1 MKTNIQ
7 TIAVLGGG
15 GRTGQYII
23 QQLLNKGLKLRVLLR
38 NPENFQFENPLI
50 EIIKG
55 DAADLHT
62 IRNLLTDCNAVIST
76 IGQRPGEQLIARQ
89 ATENIL
95 KVMSADGIK
104 RYILVAGINIDTPS
118 DQKGQST
125 LIATNWMKK
134 NYPEIQTDRQ
144 NAYTLLT
151 QSQADWTM
159 VRVPMIEFSAQKT
172 EIAVDLADCPGQ
184 QITAGNIA
192 SFLIAQ
198 LSDTRFY
205 HKSPFISN
213 I

>member
-7 TIAVLGGG
+7 TVAVLGGG
-15 GRTGQYII
+15 GRTGQYLI
-23 QQLLNKGLKLRVLLR
+23 QQLLDQGLKLRILLR
-38 NPENFQFENPLI
+38 HPEHFQFKSPLI

-55 DAADLHT
+55 DAADLHS
-62 IRNLLTDCNAVIST
+62 IENLLKDCNAVIGT

-95 KVMSADGIK
+95 KTMHAEGIK

-125 LIATNWMKK
+125 LLATNWMKE

-151 QSQADWTM
+151 QSEADWTM

-172 EIAVDLADCPGQ
+172 DFAIDLADCLGQ
-184 QITAGNIA
+184 QITACNIA
-192 SFLIAQ
+192 SFLTEQ
-198 LSDTRFY
+198 LPDTQFY
-205 HKSPFISN
+205 RKSPFISN